1 MSVEE
6 FKGQHKTKLK
16 VGAADSV
23 TRLGQIPPLRKS
35 LTVFGNLLRV
45 YLVFGQIM
53 NLLCQIYYAIGQMF
67 IALNSQVLKKS
78 THLVTLV
85 LQQILKALMWGMD
98 HHCGPV

>member
-53 NLLCQIYYAIGQMF
+53 NLLWPNLICHWA
-67 IALNSQVLKKS
+67 NV
-78 THLVTLV
+78 
-85 LQQILKALMWGMD
+85 
-98 HHCGPV
+98 HCFT